1 MRYYSDN
8 IWTPYVES
16 IQVVYSGV
24 NQKVYFPKLPE
35 DAVLEVVTV
44 GVYSPALGANRST
57 FVFMEAN
64 GTRIASNSL
73 LVNSGIGRLHQV
85 FLIVPPNWL
94 LGLEII
100 AAAADE
106 RFYISATGKLH
117 FPVQIDNEPVIK
129 K

>member
-1 MRYYSDN
+1 MKYYSDN

-16 IQVVYSGV
+16 MQVIYSGA

-35 DAVLEVVTV
+35 EAVLEVITV
-44 GVYSPALGANRST
+44 GVYSPSLAANRST
-57 FVFMEAN
+57 FVFMEAM

-85 FLIVPPNWL
+85 SLIIPYNWL

-100 AAAADE
+100 SAAADE

-117 FPVQIDNEPVIK
+117 FPVRIDNDPVIK